1 MTAKNK
7 PEDDIAFASDYFN
20 WYKDWL
26 TNEQK
31 LSPNVIYEY
40 HRIAKNFFRFTKY
53 KIPPDNIG
61 ESIAEFLGSIDNPN
75 HYNNTLA
82 ALKKLF
88 EFIGMPDTLKDYKN
102 KKIMPSFSRKAPDKD
117 DMIAFG
123 KAIKNKKVQL
133 YYYISVVSAMRP
145 EHVLRI
151 RKNLFDTRHRVINTW
166 MKEFSNKNFF
176 FAFYTEELKPLIE
189 EHLST
194 IAGNDLVFDLGM
206 RYLQKEYC
214 KVSEETGIKI
224 TPKTPR
230 KFMTT
235 YLKRNP
241 DYRMI
246 NDDVNLITSH
256 TPADVVQKWY
266 QDNDPLDLKNEF
278 DKATVNLKLLS

>member
-1 MTAKNK
+1 MTPNNNSNDDLA
-7 PEDDIAFASDYFN
+7 EDQYFN
-20 WYKDWL
+20 YYIDWL
-26 TNEQK
+26 RDEQK
-31 LSPNVIYEY
+31 LSRNVVYEY
-40 HRIAKNFFRFTKY
+40 QRIAKNYHRFAKY
-53 KIPPDNIG
+53 HLPPENLD
-61 ESIAEFLGSIDNPN
+61 ESLSEFLGKISNPN

-82 ALKKLF
+82 ALKKLM
-88 EFIGMPDTLKDYKN
+88 EFIGRKEALNSYKN
-102 KKIMPSFSRKAPDKD
+102 KQVMPTFSRKAPDKD
-117 DMIAFG
+117 DMITFG
-123 KAIKNKKVQL
+123 KAIKNKKVQM
-133 YYYISVVSAMRP
+133 YYYVSVVSAMRP
-145 EHVLRI
+145 EHVLRLT
-151 RKNLFDTRHRVINTW
+151 KNLFDTRHRTINTW

-194 IAGNDLVFDLGM
+194 IADTDLVFDFGK
-206 RYLQKEYC
+206 RYLQKEYL

-224 TPKTPR
+224 TPKIPR

-266 QDNDPLDLKNEF
+266 QDNDPLDLRVEF